1 MSASMTTARSALVLG
16 ATGLVGQS
24 CLALLLE
31 DSRYAKVHAV
41 VRTPLGHEHPR
52 LQAHVVSFT
61 ALGLTVG
68 EIGATDVFCCLGTT
82 IKKAGSREAFRQVDY
97 EYPLAAAQSALQGGA
112 QQFLLV
118 SSMGANPD
126 SWIYYNRVK
135 GEVERDIAA
144 LPFATVHILRPSL
157 LLGERDERRVGE
169 TIAKAAMKVVKP
181 LMIGGASKYRA
192 IAGATV
198 ARAMIALA
206 QQEQS
211 GRHIHESDAL
221 ERLGAG

>member
-24 CLALLLE
+24 CLALLLQ

-41 VRTPLGHEHPR
+41 VRTPLGLEHPR

-61 ALGLTVG
+61 ALGLTVS
-68 EIGATDVFCCLGTT
+68 EIGATEVFCCLGTT

-112 QQFLLV
+112 QQFLIV

-126 SWIYYNRVK
+126 SWIYYNRIK

-144 LPFATVHILRPSL
+144 LPFATVHILRPAL
-157 LLGERDERRVGE
+157 LLGEREERRVGE
-169 TIAKAAMKVVKP
+169 TIAAAALKVVKP
-181 LMIGGASKYRA
+181 LMLGGASKYRA
-192 IAGATV
+192 IAGTTV
-198 ARAMIALA
+198 ARAMVALA
-206 QQEQS
+206 QKEQP

-221 ERLGAG
+221 QRLGAE